1 MKIGRLS
8 NDGHVPLTTLQ
19 EVKEF
24 YVSTKTDDASVNVF
38 KDIMVDI
45 VKGKPIWDFETL
57 AGS

>member
-45 VKGKPIWDFETL
+45 VKGKPI
-57 AGS
+57 